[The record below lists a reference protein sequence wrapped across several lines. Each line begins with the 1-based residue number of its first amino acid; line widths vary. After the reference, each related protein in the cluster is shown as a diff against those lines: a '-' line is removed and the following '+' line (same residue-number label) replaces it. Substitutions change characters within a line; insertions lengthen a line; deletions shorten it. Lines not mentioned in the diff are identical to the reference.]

1 MTSREIEKSR
11 APGGGIGFVPLNA
24 FGKFGIQTIAQTPA
38 KGQGKSLAAADT
50 DHARLAQTLARF
62 GLSVFP
68 CEPDKKPV
76 FGCKW
81 RDVSTNDPRGVE
93 ALWRANPDALPAIDC
108 GKSSIVVVDL
118 DCHEGAENGV
128 AHFAALECENGSL
141 DFTPRISTPSGGTHL
156 YFRQP
161 AHGEPIGNSTGDLP
175 LGVDVR
181 GRGGYVVAPGVTM
194 PDGRRYAPAP
204 YSPRLSEVLAMGL
217 LAPID
222 GWLLGLVRPAPKQ
235 RENTAPPRRETNAGN
250 AGNAYAQAAI
260 YRECSAVANA
270 GNGGRNGQLNKS
282 AFSLGQLVGG
292 GELQQSEVVAALL
305 VAAYQCGL
313 PRWEANATIR
323 SGLKKG
329 KDNPRQRPAPRV
341 AMNRER
347 AA

>member
-1 MTSREIEKSR
+1 MTRLDTENAAPRHGNGIQIPEYDSKS
-11 APGGGIGFVPLNA
+11 
-24 FGKFGIQTIAQTPA
+24 GIQTIAQPPA
-38 KGQGKSLAAADT
+38 KGQGKSLAAIDA
-50 DHARLAQTLARF
+50 DHARLAQTLSRF

-81 RDVSTNDPRGVE
+81 RDVSTNNPRGVE
-93 ALWRANPDALPAIDC
+93 TLWRANPDALPAIDC
-108 GKSSIVVVDL
+108 GKSGIVVVDL

-128 AHFAALECENGSL
+128 AHFAALECEHGSL
-141 DFTPRISTPSGGTHL
+141 DFTPRITTPSGGTHL
-156 YFRQP
+156 YFRQA

-175 LGVDVR
+175 KGVDVR

-194 PDGRRYAPAP
+194 PDGRRYAPALF
-204 YSPRLSEVLAMGL
+204 SPRLSEQLAMGG

-222 GWLLGLVRPAPKQ
+222 GWLLGLIRPAPKQ
-235 RENTAPPRRETNAGN
+235 REYSEPRCATITRSV
-250 AGNAYAQAAI
+250 GNAYAQAAI
-260 YRECSAVANA
+260 YRECGAVANA
-270 GNGGRNGQLNKS
+270 GNGGRNHQLNRS

-305 VAAYQCGL
+305 VAADQCGL
-313 PRWEANATIR
+313 PRWEVNATIR

-329 KDNPRQRPAPRV
+329 KQNPRQRPAPRV
-341 AMNRER
+341 VTNRER